1 MNSEGKPASD
11 AVARVIIDAHK
22 MDFYSPEEYESEPCA
37 AADAQDAVS
46 SPVTTEPVEQDEASD
61 GQDEASGG
69 IAPTSKPD
77 GGPLPVDRGLI
88 LAAQPPKAKE
98 IVATLEQSGG
108 MNIADLAADLEV
120 HANTVR
126 AHVDDLLAAG
136 LIKRRPRR
144 SGGRGRPQW
153 IYSAVGKGTN
163 HEDLMR
169 MLSAYVRDRA
179 EDPVAEARHIGHT
192 YFEPLSEDGEG
203 LEESRD
209 PRASVREK
217 FVEQG
222 FSPEASAEGVHLL
235 TCPVLDAARE
245 NPEVVCSMHL
255 GMTQRLWTALGGDGE
270 VGLSPFAG
278 PGWCSVRFPR
288 SEGDQG

>member
-1 MNSEGKPASD
+1 MSSETTPPGD

-22 MDFYSPEEYESEPCA
+22 MDFYSPDEIAEAGQETYA
-37 AADAQDAVS
+37 VAD
-46 SPVTTEPVEQDEASD
+46 
-61 GQDEASGG
+61 ASGG
-69 IAPTSKPD
+69 VAPPETAVPAEPD
-77 GGPLPVDRGLI
+77 GASDVVVSTPGPGRGPASVDRGLL
-88 LAAQPPKAKE
+88 LASQPPKAKE
-98 IVATLEQSGG
+98 IVAALERVDEMS
-108 MNIADLAADLEV
+108 IADLAAALDV

-136 LIKRRPRR
+136 LIKRRPKR

-163 HEDLMR
+163 HEGLMR
-169 MLSAYVRDRA
+169 MLSAYVRDSA

-192 YFEPLSEDGEG
+192 YFEPLDDDGEE

-222 FSPEASAEGVHLL
+222 FSPETTPEGFRLV

-245 NPEVVCSMHL
+245 NPEVVCNMHL
-255 GMTQRLWTALGGDGE
+255 GMTQRLWTALGGEGE
-270 VGLSPFAG
+270 VGLGPFEG

-288 SEGDQG
+288 GEDDQD